1 MSHAAMNLR
10 ITLEGLK
17 TLSFNC
23 QDSDLLVS
31 INTDV
36 KKILERFK
44 NQLPTSEGLIL
55 RPCAAVR
62 ARRALIKARRN
73 FTTLPKQAHRGHP
86 RLNSKYRMRVGV
98 KAQTS
103 RKVCYYVHILA
114 HKVHLYIF
122 LIA

>member
-62 ARRALIKARRN
+62 ARRALSKARRN
-73 FTTLPKQAHRGHP
+73 FATLPKQAHIGHP
-86 RLNSKYRMRVGV
+86 RLNSKY
-98 KAQTS
+98 
-103 RKVCYYVHILA
+103 HI
-114 HKVHLYIF
+114 YIT
-122 LIA
+122 

>member
-23 QDSDLLVS
+23 QDSDLLMS
-31 INTDV
+31 INADV

-55 RPCAAVR
+55 RLCAAVQ
-62 ARRALIKARRN
+62 ARHALIKARRN
-73 FTTLPKQAHRGHP
+73 FAILPKQAHRGRP

-103 RKVCYYVHILA
+103 RKVCYYMYTYLHI
-114 HKVHLYIF
+114 KYIYIY
-122 LIA
+122 IA

>member
-1 MSHAAMNLR
+1 M
-10 ITLEGLK
+10 
-17 TLSFNC
+17 
-23 QDSDLLVS
+23 V
-31 INTDV
+31 INADV

-62 ARRALIKARRN
+62 ARRALIKARRK
-73 FTTLPKQAHRGHP
+73 FATLPKQAHRGRP
-86 RLNSKYRMRVGV
+86 RLNSKYCMRVGV

>member
-1 MSHAAMNLR
+1 MNLR

-31 INTDV
+31 IADV

-62 ARRALIKARRN
+62 ARHALIKARRN
-73 FTTLPKQAHRGHP
+73 FATLPKQAHRGRP

-103 RKVCYYVHILA
+103 RKVCYYVHIL
-114 HKVHLYIF
+114 KVHLYIF